1 VLKKYLATT
10 ALSAASACLC
20 NAATVEVTV
29 DTNNTIPD
37 VVANSIVADGEGAD
51 WTGLVIRVDLD
62 AGFIYNGAPDSNGPQ
77 AAFWGVS
84 GFEILE
90 WDTWF
95 GVPFDGTNGVQSCF
109 ECDPLR
115 ASGTGSGAITM
126 TTFNTTVTDTGPTR
140 VANVSLTDDAQGSW
154 TLTNSFSGGLLV
166 QSSGVVINGAM
177 VPEPGALALLAVGG
191 LAMARRGRGV

>member
-1 VLKKYLATT
+1 
-10 ALSAASACLC
+10 
-20 NAATVEVTV
+20 
-29 DTNNTIPD
+29 
-37 VVANSIVADGEGAD
+37 
-51 WTGLVIRVDLD
+51 
-62 AGFIYNGAPDSNGPQ
+62 
-77 AAFWGVS
+77 VS